1 MIRTIRPVGVL
12 LLALLSGACATKK
25 DVRLL
30 SADLNAM
37 RMHQD
42 SVLLSMQRQN
52 RMLLDSIRAA
62 MQISQ
67 DTRGA
72 TASRLREFD
81 QTVDRLTQLMGQVT
95 TGMTRIEQSMSAL
108 AQRLSA
114 LEERAQQQTQQQQ
127 GPSVEEL
134 WTSGQ
139 TKMSEESWASARL
152 AFETLIQQ
160 YPNDPQAPAA
170 QHQIAETYVEEEQ
183 WDAAYAAFD
192 AVAARWSASPR
203 APAAL
208 LRAGIVAQEEARNRA
223 KARSYYQRVISEYA
237 NSEERAAATR
247 RLAQV
252 R

>member
-1 MIRTIRPVGVL
+1 M
-12 LLALLSGACATKK
+12 S
-25 DVRLL
+25 
-30 SADLNAM
+30 
-37 RMHQD
+37 
-42 SVLLSMQRQN
+42 
-52 RMLLDSIRAA
+52 
-62 MQISQ
+62 
-67 DTRGA
+67 
-72 TASRLREFD
+72 
-81 QTVDRLTQLMGQVT
+81 QVT
-95 TGMTRIEQSMSAL
+95 TGMTRIEQSMTAL
-108 AQRLSA
+108 AQRLTA
-114 LEERAQQQTQQQQ
+114 LEERQQQQAQQQQQQ

-139 TKMSEESWASARL
+139 TKMGEESWASARL

-170 QHQIAETYVEEEQ
+170 QHQIGESYVEEEQ
-183 WDAAYAAFD
+183 WDAAYAAFE

-208 LRAGIVAQEEARNRA
+208 LRAGIVAQEEARNRP
-223 KARSYYQRVISEYA
+223 KARAFYQRVISEYA